1 MGFVASLDMGSGK
14 MVMALGEKSGSDC
27 RLVGVISIASQG
39 VKRGKI
45 VDKLR
50 AKACIQRLLDRFK
63 SEYEVH
69 IDALNVA
76 LSGAWVKQIEDR
88 ENIKF
93 SRPKSIDQGDLQEM
107 EKKCRSVVG
116 AGDEEVVDVVPFAYY
131 VDKELSLIH
140 I

>member
-1 MGFVASLDMGSGK
+1 MLENKRLDIMGFVASLDMGSEK

-27 RLVGVISIASQG
+27 RLVGCHKYCLTSR

-45 VDKLR
+45 IDKLR

-93 SRPKSIDQGDLQEM
+93 SVR
-107 EKKCRSVVG
+107 RV
-116 AGDEEVVDVVPFAYY
+116 
-131 VDKELSLIH
+131 
-140 I
+140 

>member
-1 MGFVASLDMGSGK
+1 MLENEILDIIMGFVASLDMGSEK

-93 SRPKSIDQGDLQEM
+93 SRPKSIDLGDLQEM
-107 EKKCRSVVG
+107 EN
-116 AGDEEVVDVVPFAYY
+116 
-131 VDKELSLIH
+131 
-140 I
+140 

>member
-1 MGFVASLDMGSGK
+1 MLENKILDIMGFVASLDMGSGK

-63 SEYEVH
+63 SEYEAVSYTH
-69 IDALNVA
+69 LT
-76 LSGAWVKQIEDR
+76 LPTS
-88 ENIKF
+88 
-93 SRPKSIDQGDLQEM
+93 DL
-107 EKKCRSVVG
+107 V
-116 AGDEEVVDVVPFAYY
+116 
-131 VDKELSLIH
+131 
-140 I
+140 

>member
-1 MGFVASLDMGSGK
+1 MYPAFVG
-14 MVMALGEKSGSDC
+14 
-27 RLVGVISIASQG
+27 
-39 VKRGKI
+39 
-45 VDKLR
+45 
-50 AKACIQRLLDRFK
+50 RFK

-116 AGDEEVVDVVPFAYY
+116 AGTRKWWMSFR
-131 VDKELSLIH
+131 SLITW
-140 I
+140 IRRAR

>member
-1 MGFVASLDMGSGK
+1 MLENEILDIIMGFVASLDMGSEK

-27 RLVGVISIASQG
+27 RLVGIISIASQG

-93 SRPKSIDQGDLQEM
+93 SRPNLIRTFITRKRLGPGFRNPCKS
-107 EKKCRSVVG
+107 
-116 AGDEEVVDVVPFAYY
+116 
-131 VDKELSLIH
+131 
-140 I
+140 